1 MALTIT
7 IPGAV
12 ETTTGSTAPAVLT
25 VGVGAPGQG
34 VPTGGTAGQVL
45 TKVDSTDYNTVFAT
59 PSADFITSVTA
70 PLAVATGVLSVDL
83 STLLPKA
90 GGIITGNIQANNGSG
105 YRSFDNVYSQVN
117 VSAANIQLLNAGP
130 GGNTLTVEWDGITFA
145 DGKQTVKF
153 PGAATLFANAALTG
167 NPTAPTPAINDNDTS
182 IATTA
187 FVIGQA
193 GTGTPIV
200 DGTAAVGTSLL
211 YSREDHVHPTD
222 TTRAALASPTFTGSP
237 SLPTGSI
244 GVTQSPGNNTT
255 ALATTAFV
263 TAAVPAFA
271 TNTEAKTGTSTTL
284 AINPASMRSNDLNP
298 RAWQLNRA
306 SFGTAVVGTGAVA
319 QLGGMIVYL
328 DAGSVSLNSALC
340 RVQSNNDA
348 SFHLYGTSTNGNASF
363 SDKLFV
369 SGRCGTYTVS
379 DTAKT
384 VMISVGKTLSS
395 GAGSLATKGVGLKH
409 VGGASTPLLLTVH
422 NGTTLTDVSSS
433 YTPVNLGVFDW
444 EIYSDGA
451 GNVTLNV
458 NGTQVA
464 STALGP
470 TGACAT
476 AQITYQEEIFFTA
489 TPALSF
495 NNRLICARGK
505 LIFGP

>member
-25 VGVGAPGQG
+25 VGVGSPGVG
-34 VPTGGTAGQVL
+34 VPSGGTAGQVL

-211 YSREDHVHPTD
+211 YSRQDHVHPSADFITSVTAPLAVGSGVLSVD
-222 TTRAALASPTFTGSP
+222 LSTYLTTSAAASTYYLQTNPDDYQTGTQVNNTLGSYLTSYQAGLTYFTIANAANKADLASPTFTGTP
-237 SLPTGSI
+237 TLPTGTI
-244 GVTQSPGNNTT
+244 GVTQTAGNSTT

-263 TAAVPAFA
+263 TTADNLKANLASPTFTGTPAAPTATA
-271 TNTEAKTGTSTTL
+271 GTNTTQLATTEFVRTDNNVKAWVNFNGTGTVSIRT
-284 AINPASMRSNDLNP
+284 
-298 RAWQLNRA
+298 
-306 SFGTAVVGTGAVA
+306 SFNVT
-319 QLGGMIVYL
+319 
-328 DAGSVSLNSALC
+328 SVT
-340 RVQSNNDA
+340 D
-348 SFHLYGTSTNGNASF
+348 NG
-363 SDKLFV
+363 V
-369 SGRCGTYTVS
+369 GTYTVNLTNAISSNAIGVAMVS
-379 DTAKT
+379 DDSTAYRG
-384 VMISVGKTLSS
+384 INLQ
-395 GAGSLATKGVGLKH
+395 
-409 VGGASTPLLLTVH
+409 GGIA
-422 NGTTLTDVSSS
+422 NITTTS
-433 YTPVNLGVFDW
+433 YK
-444 EIYSDGA
+444 
-451 GNVTLNV
+451 LNSFRTS
-458 NGTQVA
+458 GTQEDCSVVQLA
-464 STALGP
+464 
-470 TGACAT
+470 
-476 AQITYQEEIFFTA
+476 IF
-489 TPALSF
+489 
-495 NNRLICARGK
+495 R
-505 LIFGP
+505 